1 MFNRSILHGYQSFE
15 KMALFAN
22 DQVASDFVEIFGMKS
37 LALVV
42 IPIVSAE
49 NDT

>member
-1 MFNRSILHGYQSFE
+1 
-15 KMALFAN
+15 MALFAN